1 MKAVSAA
8 LFALALS
15 VPASAQSDDSSV
27 DFLGYCIAS
36 GNSATYCGCLTDS
49 LASAITP
56 KELAIYMDYL
66 KIIESGQRD
75 EKAIVSTLKQNHGIT
90 GKELAAA
97 LTAANTA
104 ATAAEGTCAGL

>member
-15 VPASAQSDDSSV
+15 VPASAQSNDPAV

-36 GNSATYCGCLTDS
+36 GNSSTYCGCLTDS
-49 LASAITP
+49 IAAAITP

-66 KIIESGQRD
+66 KILEAGERD
-75 EKAIVSTLKQNHGIT
+75 EKTIIAKLKTNHGIK
-90 GKELAAA
+90 GKELATS
-97 LTAANTA
+97 LQNANNA
-104 ATAAEGTCAGL
+104 ATAAEKTCAGL

>member
-8 LFALALS
+8 LFAFALS
-15 VPASAQSDDSSV
+15 VPASAQSGDPAV

-36 GNSATYCGCLTDS
+36 GNSSTYCGCLTDNLS
-49 LASAITP
+49 GAITP

-66 KIIESGQRD
+66 KVLESGQRD
-75 EKAIVSTLKQNHGIT
+75 EHAIIKKLKKDHGIT

-97 LTAANTA
+97 LQNANTA
-104 ATAAEGTCAGL
+104 ATTAEKTCAGL

>member
-15 VPASAQSDDSSV
+15 SPAAAQSGDPAV

-36 GNSATYCGCLTDS
+36 GNSSTYCGCLTDS
-49 LASAITP
+49 LSGAITP

-75 EKAIVSTLKQNHGIT
+75 EKAIVSKLKKDHGIK
-90 GKELAAA
+90 GKELATA
-97 LTAANTA
+97 LQNANTA
-104 ATAAEGTCAGL
+104 ATNAEKACAGL